1 MFGISI
7 CFLFPVFGVI
17 FCMITFSTLTSM
29 SVLAIDYNTIS
40 EYAKKNP
47 YIIKSY
53 HITICEIKFTF
64 FNSNVIFV
72 SQNCIRNV
80 IQK

>member
-1 MFGISI
+1 
-7 CFLFPVFGVI
+7 
-17 FCMITFSTLTSM
+17 M
-29 SVLAIDYNTIS
+29 SVLAIDCNTIS

-53 HITICEIKFTF
+53 HITICEIKSTF

>member
-1 MFGISI
+1 
-7 CFLFPVFGVI
+7 
-17 FCMITFSTLTSM
+17 M

-40 EYAKKNP
+40 EYAKKNRP

-53 HITICEIKFTF
+53 HITICEIKSTF

>member
-1 MFGISI
+1 
-7 CFLFPVFGVI
+7 
-17 FCMITFSTLTSM
+17 M

-40 EYAKKNP
+40 DMLRNP

-53 HITICEIKFTF
+53 HITICEIKSTF

>member
-1 MFGISI
+1 
-7 CFLFPVFGVI
+7 
-17 FCMITFSTLTSM
+17 M

-40 EYAKKNP
+40 EYAKKP
-47 YIIKSY
+47 WLLRVIIKSY
-53 HITICEIKFTF
+53 HITICEIKSTF